1 MRSGCSDAGA
11 AIMAGDFR
19 LREGLFLMAGINYGE
34 LSAETFGVSVAIA
47 FFDAI

>member
-1 MRSGCSDAGA
+1 MQARPSWQEISDFGRV
-11 AIMAGDFR
+11 F
-19 LREGLFLMAGINYGE
+19 FLMAGINYGE